1 MEENLSLGRQLFHRV
16 WLQGWMSKV
25 IRFLCFWVLLVVKML
40 LVVSVVPFLLVVVVV
55 VVLLLWLGRLEVGH
69 WRKALLAKVVFN
81 CPPLHLVLQQDSK
94 TRSRSWD
101 VEWCIVPSTRLST
114 LPLPQREGHQGPD
127 FGSYLDSVWVNI
139 SPYKILLRFYKFRAD
154 SHFLGSQTWQH
165 SAQHFCRSGAPRE
178 LSRGSGPSSIIIM
191 CYHYVT
197 IVIFILIVKVIII
210 TWKHSKNGK

>member
-81 CPPLHLVLQQDSK
+81 CPPLYFVLQLYSQ
-94 TRSRSWD
+94 TGSRSWD
-101 VEWCIVPSTRLST
+101 IAWCIVKWAYLGHNCQLFPCLKGKVIRVLILDHIWTQFGSTFLLTKFFSDSINFGQTHISLEVKLGNIALST
-114 LPLPQREGHQGPD
+114 SVDRAHQGN
-127 FGSYLDSVWVNI
+127 WVEVVD
-139 SPYKILLRFYKFRAD
+139 LQA
-154 SHFLGSQTWQH
+154 
-165 SAQHFCRSGAPRE
+165 
-178 LSRGSGPSSIIIM
+178 SSLCVIIM
-191 CYHYVT
+191 SR
-197 IVIFILIVKVIII
+197 L
-210 TWKHSKNGK
+210 